1 MKRLILC
8 NFLVLLLA
16 AGQLQAAIIFNTFG
30 SGDSYNSG
38 GVSIGDSQDFDIAN
52 KFYFT
57 GETSYTVNSI
67 ELAVGTYTGT
77 EEIEVWLMK
86 GYANKPVTILETFN
100 FENVPNGPSIL
111 KGNSSSHPLLT
122 PLLSYWLVASAPN
135 SGTWAYWCLSKPAVA
150 GTRLVRQGTG
160 EWTTSGSTLCAFR
173 IKGSV
178 YEEPIPAPGAIVLG
192 GIGAGLVG
200 WMRRHRV
207 I

>member
-1 MKRLILC
+1 MRLFILC
-8 NFLVLLLA
+8 FLLVVLLT

-30 SGDSYNSG
+30 TGDSYNSG

-57 GETSYTVNSI
+57 GDTSYTVNSI

-77 EEIEVWLMK
+77 EEIEVWLMS

-100 FENVPNGPSIL
+100 FGSVPSGPSIL
-111 KGNSSSHPLLT
+111 KGNSSLHPILT
-122 PLLSYWLVASAPN
+122 PLKSYWLVASAPN
-135 SGTWAYWCLSKPAVA
+135 SGTWAYWCYSKPIVA

-160 EWTTSGSTLCAFR
+160 EWADSGTTLCAFR
-173 IKGSV
+173 IKGAL

-192 GIGAGLVG
+192 GLGAGLVG
-200 WMRRHRV
+200 WMKRRRA